1 VDNQQNQEPSA
12 SEVLIDNL
20 THALL
25 EWEKSKREE
34 RRWQTVKR
42 IGVAIAATTFGLI
55 YLAGLAPNLFST
67 EATEPTVAIID
78 VVGGI
83 ESNAAASARKLVP
96 VIERA
101 CEARTTKAIIL
112 RINSPG
118 GSPTEAER
126 IMAAIERC
134 KTEHPDLPV
143 DAVVEGTGA
152 SAGYMIATA
161 ADKIIANRYAIV
173 VSIGAVLSGLDASG
187 AAERLG
193 VSERV
198 IASGP
203 LKATNYLF
211 TENTPAQNRALQEV
225 VDGMAGEFRRQVEKA
240 RGDRL
245 DANFPDLWSGRIW
258 TAEIAQQ
265 AGLIDQV
272 AVMEDYLKASYPELK
287 VHNYRPRQS
296 MQERLGIE
304 ASIRDG
310 VTAAV
315 EGWLSPTMQ

>member
-1 VDNQQNQEPSA
+1 MDNQENKDPSA
-12 SEVLIDNL
+12 LEALTDNL
-20 THALL
+20 AHALL
-25 EWEKSKREE
+25 EWELSKREE
-34 RRWQTVKR
+34 RRWLTVKR
-42 IGVAIAATTFGLI
+42 IAIAIGATVFGLI

-83 ESNAAASARKLVP
+83 DSDAAASARKLVP

-101 CEARTTKAIIL
+101 CEATTTKAIIL

-126 IMAAIERC
+126 IMAAVERC
-134 KTEHPDLPV
+134 KAQKPEMPI
-143 DAVVEGTGA
+143 DAVIEGTGA

-161 ADKIIANRYAIV
+161 ADQIIANRYAIV
-173 VSIGAVLSGLDASG
+173 GSIGAVLSGLDASA

-193 VSERV
+193 LSERV

-211 TENTPAQNRALQEV
+211 TENTPEQTKALQEV
-225 VDGMAGEFRRQVEKA
+225 VDGLAREFRRQVEA
-240 RGDRL
+240 SRGERL
-245 DANFPDLWSGRIW
+245 KTDFPDLWSGRIW
-258 TAEIAQQ
+258 TADVAQQ
-265 AGLIDQV
+265 AGLVDHLSV
-272 AVMEDYLKASYPELK
+272 LEDYLKASYPDLK

-304 ASIRDG
+304 AG
-310 VTAAV
+310 VQEGVRTAV
-315 EGWLSPTMQ
+315 EAWLSPKLR